1 MLQSG
6 GTELNQEIR
15 IKCKFKAIRVLV
27 KKKKL
32 EKSGE
37 KLMIDSLTLS

>member
-1 MLQSG
+1 MYFICCMLQSG

-27 KKKKL
+27 KKKKNL
-32 EKSGE
+32 RKVEKS
-37 KLMIDSLTLS
+37 